1 MQEIKIHCLANGVVG
16 TYRDYL
22 NASAASPPTIVKGV
36 EVLFSIRLFSRP
48 NSPEPYDIEL
58 LRNVVAWKFA
68 LDKDFDENTNFILE
82 ADNASIT
89 LNSIEE
95 EGQSYTELSIPLPE
109 TNTVELSEWMGS
121 EKSKSGLVAELSG
134 YDENGKAVFVLQLEN
149 FAVRN
154 RLGGSGSPE
163 GLDPDYLT
171 EAQVRALVKT
181 EAAAYAPKINAEGDW
196 EVAGVDT
203 NVKAAGEPGKNLQ
216 IDAVGSFEDRSLY
229 DNEPKNFTFLAD
241 GKLYIKLSDT
251 SGDWSDP
258 IQLTP
263 KRGIDYWTTEDIQN
277 IKDFVEAVILNG
289 AW

>member
-48 NSPEPYDIEL
+48 NSTEPYDIEL
-58 LRNVVAWKFA
+58 LRPVVAWKFA

-82 ADNASIT
+82 ADNASIA

-95 EGQSYTELSIPLPE
+95 EGQNYTELSIPLPE
-109 TNTVELSEWMGS
+109 TNTVELAEWMGT

-163 GLDPDYLT
+163 AIDPDYLT
-171 EAQVRALVKT
+171 EAQVRALVKK
-181 EAAAYAPKINAEGDW
+181 EAAEYAPKINEEGDW
-196 EVAGVDT
+196 EIAGVDT

-216 IDAVGSFEDRSLY
+216 IDAVGSLEDRSLY
-229 DNEPKNFTFLAD
+229 DNEPKNFTFSAD
-241 GKLYIKLSDT
+241 GNLYIKLSDT
-251 SGDWSDP
+251 PGDWSDP

-263 KRGIDYWTTEDIQN
+263 KRGIDYWTPEDVQYM
-277 IKDFVEAVILNG
+277 KDFVEAVILNG